1 MRIYMQKPSE
11 EEQSPRFYQLLI
23 QQDLL
28 DGWTLVREWGNQ
40 GASGKVKKTH
50 YDNRDEAELALLKMR
65 DAQIGKGY
73 SVVFLE
79 GTYN

>member
-1 MRIYMQKPSE
+1 MQKPSDE
-11 EEQSPRFYQLLI
+11 EKSPRFYHLLI

-50 YDNRDEAELALLKMR
+50 YDTRDEAETALMKLR
-65 DAQIGKGY
+65 DVQLDKGY
-73 SVVFLE
+73 NVVFLQ